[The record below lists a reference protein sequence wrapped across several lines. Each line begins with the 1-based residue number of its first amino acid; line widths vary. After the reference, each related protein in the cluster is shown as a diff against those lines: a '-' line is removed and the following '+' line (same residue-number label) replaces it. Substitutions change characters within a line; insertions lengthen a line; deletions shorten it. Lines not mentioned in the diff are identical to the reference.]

1 MKDFESVK
9 KLIIQLVKDKAGD
22 FDGGSWEAD
31 YKLNWEGELAERLAN
46 AFYNMSRAASAKE
59 NTDDVMLKAALL
71 NSRTDF
77 MDLANFFRDIFD
89 DLDALLRKPVW
100 PDIPEGFDYQGYHQ

>member
-31 YKLNWEGELAERLAN
+31 YKLN
-46 AFYNMSRAASAKE
+46 
-59 NTDDVMLKAALL
+59 
-71 NSRTDF
+71 
-77 MDLANFFRDIFD
+77 
-89 DLDALLRKPVW
+89 
-100 PDIPEGFDYQGYHQ
+100 